1 MLCLDE
7 KFSIAPIHKLGLFF
21 NPRFKSLRA
30 FSAEEKNE
38 VLNPAKQ
45 LLQLICLNNASGPG
59 NSMSDHTYQAAST
72 NGSYNRLP
80 VRVSLDDEFEEW
92 QSRDDTAESDK
103 DEVELYQEFC
113 FEDSFTNDFFSING
127 VFQIIKFWYSSFVT
141 EKFPKLSKL
150 ACGVL
155 SVPASSCASE
165 RTFSSCGNTVS
176 TKRAQLSGSTV
187 DSIIVLNSSWKSQYV
202 YGTDNKIVQF
212 SCNVSLQVVR

>member
-1 MLCLDE
+1 M
-7 KFSIAPIHKLGLFF
+7 
-21 NPRFKSLRA
+21 
-30 FSAEEKNE
+30 
-38 VLNPAKQ
+38 
-45 LLQLICLNNASGPG
+45 
-59 NSMSDHTYQAAST
+59 
-72 NGSYNRLP
+72 
-80 VRVSLDDEFEEW
+80 
-92 QSRDDTAESDK
+92 
-103 DEVELYQEFC
+103 
-113 FEDSFTNDFFSING
+113 
-127 VFQIIKFWYSSFVT
+127 FQIIKFWYSSFAT

-155 SVPASSCASE
+155 SVPASSSASE